1 MTNQMIVN
9 HIKLFDFSLKKPKLL
24 HLVSIFFN
32 LTSKLWSLYY
42 YHLTRYIY
50 YETHYSAGSCILYF
64 PCYSPVQKLY
74 RCSKNTHAI
83 VLQTEHIA
91 FIRMYVSGKT
101 VLSRSGLWKVHVACW
116 AGGQDKVYVTARHG
130 ISRTRLCCASIV
142 GRRTEHGTVNG
153 TYYTLHACPWFALL
167 YSLMTCHAY
176 ETRIISTHTYIA
188 LTPWSRRISES
199 ELDRRA

>member
-1 MTNQMIVN
+1 
-9 HIKLFDFSLKKPKLL
+9 
-24 HLVSIFFN
+24 
-32 LTSKLWSLYY
+32 
-42 YHLTRYIY
+42 
-50 YETHYSAGSCILYF
+50 
-64 PCYSPVQKLY
+64 
-74 RCSKNTHAI
+74 
-83 VLQTEHIA
+83 
-91 FIRMYVSGKT
+91 MYVSGKT

-130 ISRTRLCCASIV
+130 ISRTRLCSASIV

-176 ETRIISTHTYIA
+176 ETRIISTHTHIA

-199 ELDRRA
+199 ELDRRALLPPYHLLLLVVVVAVVYKAISLSWRLNLTTSQ